1 MSSDCMDVEVNRS
14 DETEDE
20 ITSSDEFVPP
30 IKRFK
35 GESINSKEYFKEFK
49 SAL

>member
-1 MSSDCMDVEVNRS
+1 MSSDCMDVEVNRL

-30 IKRFK
+30 IKRFM
-35 GESINSKEYFKEFK
+35 GESTNNKEYFKEFK